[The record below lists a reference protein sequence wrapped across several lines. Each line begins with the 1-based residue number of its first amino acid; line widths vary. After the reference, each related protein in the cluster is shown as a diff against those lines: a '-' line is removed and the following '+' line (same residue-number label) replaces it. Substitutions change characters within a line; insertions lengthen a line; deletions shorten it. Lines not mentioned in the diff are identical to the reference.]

1 MLKPPNAKILV
12 EKLDRLQQVGGN
24 SSGSSLNERLSVKA
38 FLPTL
43 GVVFILVGVV
53 WFLQGI
59 NVLPGSFMTGQTK
72 WAIIGAISFVV
83 GIVLL
88 VGGKLLR

>member
-1 MLKPPNAKILV
+1 M
-12 EKLDRLQQVGGN
+12 
-24 SSGSSLNERLSVKA
+24 KA
-38 FLPTL
+38 FSPIL
-43 GVVFILVGVV
+43 GVVLIIIGVV

-83 GIVLL
+83 GIALL
-88 VGGKLLR
+88 VGGRLMR